1 MRTWKPRTTT
11 GRARDDKRVGKIRI
25 DVMLLQFAD
34 FTALRSPFCKTI
46 RTSEYSECFKDILY
60 GK

>member
-34 FTALRSPFCKTI
+34 FTALRS
-46 RTSEYSECFKDILY
+46 SVL
-60 GK
+60 